1 MFLISSWALI
11 RLRGVCVVNFLLP
24 VCYLQDPEVICILE
38 KHAIK
43 APLQANPCE
52 YMDQHLYNKY
62 VRLNP
67 VSS

>member
-24 VCYLQDPEVICILE
+24 VWYLQDPEVICVLE

-43 APLQANPCE
+43 ILLPENPYE
-52 YMDQHLYNKY
+52 YMDQYLYNK
-62 VRLNP
+62 
-67 VSS
+67 

>member
-11 RLRGVCVVNFLLP
+11 RLRGVCVVNLLLP

-38 KHAIK
+38 KRGIK
-43 APLQANPCE
+43 ALLPENPYE
-52 YMDQHLYNKY
+52 FMDQHLYDKQ

-67 VSS
+67 VSY